1 MRPVSPAW
9 SVQDGCGPGQE
20 ARLVQDLHRGLTSDS
35 RRSGKATEPLGRRSV
50 REVNEPG
57 GAKASATNKEEA
69 SGFDR
74 RGVPVSRVGEVDAR
88 TYGL

>member
-1 MRPVSPAW
+1 M
-9 SVQDGCGPGQE
+9 
-20 ARLVQDLHRGLTSDS
+20 QDLHRGLMSDS

-74 RGVPVSRVGEVDAR
+74 RGVPVSRVGEVDCPDLWAVMPCGA
-88 TYGL
+88 TVNPAPAAHHLGL